1 MYKYAMYMENRIL
14 KVIDNSGLTASE
26 FALKVGIQSAQISHI
41 KSGRNK
47 VSLEIVQRILAN
59 FDEINPDWLILGK
72 GEMYRNSTKTIENQE
87 NKHENRP
94 FQPEMAS
101 LFDNPTY
108 NPTEN
113 VKEIELKDNLEEVA
127 AIEAKNEMP
136 DENVVDENVSSSST
150 SLENK
155 TLEKKENF
163 DSMDVNMKSSND
175 DKFKDHQ
182 ESNQPET
189 QSENPS
195 LNIITSS
202 DQRTVKKI
210 IVFYSDKTYDEFIKV

>member
-1 MYKYAMYMENRIL
+1 MENRIL

-113 VKEIELKDNLEEVA
+113 VKEIELKDNLEEVVTN
-127 AIEAKNEMP
+127 EEKNKNEMA
-136 DENVVDENVSSSST
+136 DENVIDENVSSSS
-150 SLENK
+150 LENK
-155 TLEKKENF
+155 TFDKKENF

-175 DKFKDHQ
+175 DRFKDHQ

>member
-1 MYKYAMYMENRIL
+1 MENRVL
-14 KVIDNSGLTASE
+14 KVIDNSGLTAAE

-72 GEMYRNSTKTIENQE
+72 GEMYRNSTKTSENQE
-87 NKHENRP
+87 NKQENRP

-108 NPTEN
+108 NSTEN
-113 VKEIELKDNLEEVA
+113 AKEIELKDNHEEVVA
-127 AIEAKNEMP
+127 NEAKNEMP

-155 TLEKKENF
+155 TFEKKENF
-163 DSMDVNMKSSND
+163 ENSDDSTIANMESSND
-175 DKFKDHQ
+175 DDKFKNYT
-182 ESNQPET
+182 ESNQQNNQT
-189 QSENPS
+189 ENPS

-202 DQRTVKKI
+202 DQRTIKKI

>member
-1 MYKYAMYMENRIL
+1 MENRVL
-14 KVIDNSGLTASE
+14 KVIDNSGLTAAE

-72 GEMYRNSTKTIENQE
+72 GEMYRNSSKTFENQE
-87 NKHENRP
+87 NKIENRP

-108 NPTEN
+108 NSTEN
-113 VKEIELKDNLEEVA
+113 AKEIELKDNHEEVVA
-127 AIEAKNEMP
+127 NEAKNEMP

-155 TLEKKENF
+155 TFEKKENF
-163 DSMDVNMKSSND
+163 ENSDDSTIANMESSND
-175 DKFKDHQ
+175 DDKLKNHT
-182 ESNQPET
+182 ESNQQYNQT
-189 QSENPS
+189 ENPS

>member
-1 MYKYAMYMENRIL
+1 MENRVL
-14 KVIDNSGLTASE
+14 KVIDNSGLTAAE

-72 GEMYRNSTKTIENQE
+72 GEMYRNSTKTFENQE
-87 NKHENRP
+87 NKQENRP

-108 NPTEN
+108 NSTEN
-113 VKEIELKDNLEEVA
+113 AKEIELKDNHEEVVA
-127 AIEAKNEMP
+127 NEAKNEMP

-150 SLENK
+150 SSENK
-155 TLEKKENF
+155 TFEKIENF
-163 DSMDVNMKSSND
+163 ENSDGSTIANMESSND
-175 DKFKDHQ
+175 DDKFKNHT
-182 ESNQPET
+182 ESNQQNNQT
-189 QSENPS
+189 ENPS

>member
-1 MYKYAMYMENRIL
+1 MENRVL
-14 KVIDNSGLTASE
+14 KVIDNSGLTAAE

-72 GEMYRNSTKTIENQE
+72 GEMYRNSTKTFENQE
-87 NKHENRP
+87 NKQENRP

-108 NPTEN
+108 NSTEN
-113 VKEIELKDNLEEVA
+113 AKEIELKDNHEEVVA
-127 AIEAKNEMP
+127 NEAKNEMP

-155 TLEKKENF
+155 TFEKKENF
-163 DSMDVNMKSSND
+163 ENSDDSTIANMESSND
-175 DKFKDHQ
+175 DDKLKNHT
-182 ESNQPET
+182 ESNQQNNQT
-189 QSENPS
+189 ENPS

>member
-1 MYKYAMYMENRIL
+1 MENRVL
-14 KVIDNSGLTASE
+14 KVIDNSGLTAAE

-72 GEMYRNSTKTIENQE
+72 GEMYRNSTKTFENQE
-87 NKHENRP
+87 NKQENRP

-108 NPTEN
+108 NSTEN
-113 VKEIELKDNLEEVA
+113 AKEIELKDNHEEVVA
-127 AIEAKNEMP
+127 NEAKNEMP

-155 TLEKKENF
+155 TFEKKENF
-163 DSMDVNMKSSND
+163 ENSDDSTIANMESSND
-175 DKFKDHQ
+175 DDKLKNHT
-182 ESNQPET
+182 ESNQQYNQT
-189 QSENPS
+189 ENPS

-202 DQRTVKKI
+202 DQRTIKKI

>member
-1 MYKYAMYMENRIL
+1 MYMENRIL

-87 NKHENRP
+87 IKHENRP

-108 NPTEN
+108 NSTEN
-113 VKEIELKDNLEEVA
+113 VKEIELKDNHEEVA
-127 AIEAKNEMP
+127 ANEEKNKIEMA
-136 DENVVDENVSSSST
+136 DENVIDENVSSS

-175 DKFKDHQ
+175 DRFKDHE

>member
-1 MYKYAMYMENRIL
+1 MENRVL
-14 KVIDNSGLTASE
+14 KVIDNSGLTAAE

-72 GEMYRNSTKTIENQE
+72 GEMYRNSTKTSENQE
-87 NKHENRP
+87 NKQENRP

-108 NPTEN
+108 NSTEN
-113 VKEIELKDNLEEVA
+113 AKEIELKDNHEEVVA
-127 AIEAKNEMP
+127 NEAKNEMP

-155 TLEKKENF
+155 TFEKKENF
-163 DSMDVNMKSSND
+163 ENSDDSTIANMESSND
-175 DKFKDHQ
+175 DDKLKNHT
-182 ESNQPET
+182 ESNQQYNQT
-189 QSENPS
+189 ENPS

-202 DQRTVKKI
+202 DQRTIKKI

>member
-1 MYKYAMYMENRIL
+1 MENRVL
-14 KVIDNSGLTASE
+14 KVIDNSGLTAAE

-72 GEMYRNSTKTIENQE
+72 GEMYRNSSKTFENQE
-87 NKHENRP
+87 NKQENRP

-108 NPTEN
+108 NSTEN
-113 VKEIELKDNLEEVA
+113 AKEIELKDNHEEVVA
-127 AIEAKNEMP
+127 NEAKNKMP

-155 TLEKKENF
+155 TFEKKENF
-163 DSMDVNMKSSND
+163 ENSDDSTIANMESSND
-175 DKFKDHQ
+175 DDKLKNHT
-182 ESNQPET
+182 ESNQQYNQT
-189 QSENPS
+189 ENPS

-202 DQRTVKKI
+202 DQRTIKKI

>member
-1 MYKYAMYMENRIL
+1 MENRVL
-14 KVIDNSGLTASE
+14 KVIDNSGLTAAE

-72 GEMYRNSTKTIENQE
+72 GEMYRNSTKTFENQE
-87 NKHENRP
+87 NKIENRP

-108 NPTEN
+108 NSTEN
-113 VKEIELKDNLEEVA
+113 AKEIELKDNHEEVVA
-127 AIEAKNEMP
+127 NEAKNKMP

-150 SLENK
+150 SSENK
-155 TLEKKENF
+155 TFEKIENF
-163 DSMDVNMKSSND
+163 ENSDGSTIANMESSND
-175 DKFKDHQ
+175 DDKFKNHT
-182 ESNQPET
+182 ESNQQNNQT
-189 QSENPS
+189 ENPS

-202 DQRTVKKI
+202 DQRTIKKI

>member
-1 MYKYAMYMENRIL
+1 MENRVL
-14 KVIDNSGLTASE
+14 KVIDNSGLTAAE

-72 GEMYRNSTKTIENQE
+72 GEMYRNSSKTFENQE
-87 NKHENRP
+87 NKIENRP

-108 NPTEN
+108 NSTEN
-113 VKEIELKDNLEEVA
+113 AKEIELKDNHEEVVA
-127 AIEAKNEMP
+127 NEAKNEMP

-155 TLEKKENF
+155 TFEKKENF
-163 DSMDVNMKSSND
+163 ENSDDSTIANMESSND
-175 DKFKDHQ
+175 DDKFKNYT
-182 ESNQPET
+182 ESNQQNNQT
-189 QSENPS
+189 ENPS

>member
-113 VKEIELKDNLEEVA
+113 VKEIELKDNHEEVA
-127 AIEAKNEMP
+127 AIEEKNKIEMA
-136 DENVVDENVSSSST
+136 DENVVDENVSSSS
-150 SLENK
+150 LENE

-163 DSMDVNMKSSND
+163 DSMEVNMKSSND
-175 DKFKDHQ
+175 DRFKDHQ

>member
-1 MYKYAMYMENRIL
+1 MENRVL
-14 KVIDNSGLTASE
+14 KVIDNSGLTAAE

-72 GEMYRNSTKTIENQE
+72 GEMYRNSTKTFENQE
-87 NKHENRP
+87 NKQENRP

-108 NPTEN
+108 NSTEN
-113 VKEIELKDNLEEVA
+113 AKEIELKDNHEEVVA
-127 AIEAKNEMP
+127 NEAKNEMP

-155 TLEKKENF
+155 TFEKKENF
-163 DSMDVNMKSSND
+163 ENSDDSTIANMESSND
-175 DKFKDHQ
+175 DDKFKNHT
-182 ESNQPET
+182 ESNQQNNQT
-189 QSENPS
+189 ENPS

>member
-72 GEMYRNSTKTIENQE
+72 GEMYRNSAKTIENQE

-113 VKEIELKDNLEEVA
+113 VKEIELKDNHEEVA
-127 AIEAKNEMP
+127 ANEEKNKIEMA
-136 DENVVDENVSSSST
+136 DENVIDENVSSSSF
-150 SLENK
+150 ENK

-175 DKFKDHQ
+175 NRFKDHE

>member
-1 MYKYAMYMENRIL
+1 MENRVL
-14 KVIDNSGLTASE
+14 KVIDNSGLTAAE

-72 GEMYRNSTKTIENQE
+72 GEMYRNSTKTSENQE
-87 NKHENRP
+87 NKQENRP

-108 NPTEN
+108 NSTEN
-113 VKEIELKDNLEEVA
+113 AKEIELKDNHEEVVA
-127 AIEAKNEMP
+127 NEAKNEMP

-150 SLENK
+150 SSENK
-155 TLEKKENF
+155 TFEKKENF
-163 DSMDVNMKSSND
+163 ENSDDSTIANMESSND
-175 DKFKDHQ
+175 DDKLKNHT
-182 ESNQPET
+182 ESNQQYNQT
-189 QSENPS
+189 ENPS

>member
-1 MYKYAMYMENRIL
+1 MENRVL
-14 KVIDNSGLTASE
+14 KVIDNSGLTAAE

-72 GEMYRNSTKTIENQE
+72 GEMYRNSTKTSENQE
-87 NKHENRP
+87 NKQENRP

-108 NPTEN
+108 NSTEN
-113 VKEIELKDNLEEVA
+113 AKEIELKDNHEEVVA
-127 AIEAKNEMP
+127 NEAKNEMP

-155 TLEKKENF
+155 TFEKKENF
-163 DSMDVNMKSSND
+163 ENSDDSTIANMESSND
-175 DKFKDHQ
+175 DDKLKNHT
-182 ESNQPET
+182 ESNQQNNQT
-189 QSENPS
+189 ENPS

>member
-108 NPTEN
+108 NSTEN
-113 VKEIELKDNLEEVA
+113 AKEIELKDNLEEVA
-127 AIEAKNEMP
+127 AIEEKNEMP

-163 DSMDVNMKSSND
+163 DSIEVNMKSSDD

-195 LNIITSS
+195 LNIMTSS

>member
-1 MYKYAMYMENRIL
+1 MENRIL

-113 VKEIELKDNLEEVA
+113 VKEIELKDNHEEVVTN
-127 AIEAKNEMP
+127 EEKNKNEMA
-136 DENVVDENVSSSST
+136 DENVVDENVSSS

-163 DSMDVNMKSSND
+163 DSMEVNMKSSND
-175 DKFKDHQ
+175 DRFKDHQ

>member
-1 MYKYAMYMENRIL
+1 MENRVL
-14 KVIDNSGLTASE
+14 KVIDNSGLTAAE

-59 FDEINPDWLILGK
+59 FNEISPDWLILGK
-72 GEMYRNSTKTIENQE
+72 GEMYRNSTKTSENQE
-87 NKHENRP
+87 NKQENRP

-108 NPTEN
+108 NSTEN
-113 VKEIELKDNLEEVA
+113 AKEIELKDNHEEVVA
-127 AIEAKNEMP
+127 NEAKNEMP

-155 TLEKKENF
+155 TFEKKENF
-163 DSMDVNMKSSND
+163 DNSDDSTIANMESSND
-175 DKFKDHQ
+175 DDKLKNHT
-182 ESNQPET
+182 ESNQQNNQT
-189 QSENPS
+189 ENPS

>member
-1 MYKYAMYMENRIL
+1 MENRVL
-14 KVIDNSGLTASE
+14 KVIDNSGLTAAE

-72 GEMYRNSTKTIENQE
+72 GEMYRNSTKTFENQE
-87 NKHENRP
+87 NKQENRP

-108 NPTEN
+108 NSTEN
-113 VKEIELKDNLEEVA
+113 AKEIELKDNHEEVVA
-127 AIEAKNEMP
+127 NEAKNKMP

-150 SLENK
+150 SSENK
-155 TLEKKENF
+155 TFEKIENF
-163 DSMDVNMKSSND
+163 ENSDGSTIANMESSND
-175 DKFKDHQ
+175 DDKFKNHT
-182 ESNQPET
+182 ESNQQNNQT
-189 QSENPS
+189 ENPS

-202 DQRTVKKI
+202 DQRTIKKI

>member
-1 MYKYAMYMENRIL
+1 MENRVL
-14 KVIDNSGLTASE
+14 KVIDNSGLTAAE

-72 GEMYRNSTKTIENQE
+72 GEMYRNSTKTSENQE
-87 NKHENRP
+87 NKQENRP

-108 NPTEN
+108 NSTEN
-113 VKEIELKDNLEEVA
+113 AKEIELKDNHEEVVA
-127 AIEAKNEMP
+127 NEAKNEMP

-155 TLEKKENF
+155 TFEKKENF
-163 DSMDVNMKSSND
+163 ENSDDSTIANMESSND
-175 DKFKDHQ
+175 DDKFKNHT
-182 ESNQPET
+182 ESNQQNNQT
-189 QSENPS
+189 ENPS

>member
-1 MYKYAMYMENRIL
+1 MENRVL
-14 KVIDNSGLTASE
+14 KVIDNSGLTAAE

-72 GEMYRNSTKTIENQE
+72 GEMYRNSSKTFENQE
-87 NKHENRP
+87 NKIENRP

-108 NPTEN
+108 NSTEN
-113 VKEIELKDNLEEVA
+113 AKEIELKDNHEEVVA
-127 AIEAKNEMP
+127 NEAKNEMP

-155 TLEKKENF
+155 TFEKKENF
-163 DSMDVNMKSSND
+163 ENSDDSTIANMESSND
-175 DKFKDHQ
+175 DDKLKNHT
-182 ESNQPET
+182 ESNQQYNQT
-189 QSENPS
+189 ENPS

-202 DQRTVKKI
+202 DQRTIKKI

>member
-1 MYKYAMYMENRIL
+1 MYMENRIL

-113 VKEIELKDNLEEVA
+113 VKEIELKDNQEEVVA
-127 AIEAKNEMP
+127 NEEKNKIEMS
-136 DENVVDENVSSSST
+136 DENVVDENVSSS

-163 DSMDVNMKSSND
+163 DSMEVNMKSSND

-189 QSENPS
+189 QSENPF

>member
-1 MYKYAMYMENRIL
+1 MENRVL
-14 KVIDNSGLTASE
+14 KVIDNSGLTAAE

-72 GEMYRNSTKTIENQE
+72 GEMYRNSTKTFENQE
-87 NKHENRP
+87 NKQENRP

-108 NPTEN
+108 NSTEN
-113 VKEIELKDNLEEVA
+113 AKEIELKDNHEEVVA
-127 AIEAKNEMP
+127 NEAKNKMP

-150 SLENK
+150 SSENK
-155 TLEKKENF
+155 TFEKIENF
-163 DSMDVNMKSSND
+163 ENSDGSTIANMESSND
-175 DKFKDHQ
+175 DDKLKNHTV
-182 ESNQPET
+182 SNQQNNQT
-189 QSENPS
+189 ENPS

>member
-1 MYKYAMYMENRIL
+1 MENRVL
-14 KVIDNSGLTASE
+14 KVIDNSGLTAAE

-72 GEMYRNSTKTIENQE
+72 GEMYRNSTKTFENQE
-87 NKHENRP
+87 NKQENRP

-108 NPTEN
+108 NSTEN
-113 VKEIELKDNLEEVA
+113 AKEIELKDNHEEVVA
-127 AIEAKNEMP
+127 NEAKNEMP

-155 TLEKKENF
+155 TFEKKENF
-163 DSMDVNMKSSND
+163 ENSDDSTIANMESSND
-175 DKFKDHQ
+175 DDKFKNYT
-182 ESNQPET
+182 ESNQQNNQT
-189 QSENPS
+189 ENPS

>member
-1 MYKYAMYMENRIL
+1 MENRVL
-14 KVIDNSGLTASE
+14 KVIDNSGLTAAE

-72 GEMYRNSTKTIENQE
+72 GEMYRNSTKTFENQE
-87 NKHENRP
+87 NKQENRP

-108 NPTEN
+108 NSTEN
-113 VKEIELKDNLEEVA
+113 AKEIELKDNHEEVVA
-127 AIEAKNEMP
+127 NEAKNKMP

-150 SLENK
+150 SSENK
-155 TLEKKENF
+155 TFEKIENF
-163 DSMDVNMKSSND
+163 ENSDGSTIANMESSND
-175 DKFKDHQ
+175 DDKFKNHT
-182 ESNQPET
+182 ESNQQNNQT
-189 QSENPS
+189 ENPS

>member
-1 MYKYAMYMENRIL
+1 MENRIL

-72 GEMYRNSTKTIENQE
+72 GEMYRNSTKTIENQNQE

-113 VKEIELKDNLEEVA
+113 VKEIELKYNQEEVA
-127 AIEAKNEMP
+127 ANEEKNKIEMA
-136 DENVVDENVSSSST
+136 DENVIDENVSSS

-175 DKFKDHQ
+175 NRFKDHE